1 MAEGMIQENMARPKG
16 EDLTLEN
23 VKKGI
28 QIPPDMQEAYDRV
41 VVAGMKIMFS
51 KETHRIMLKEMQKE
65 GPVGQRLGQG
75 VAGLMLIMVKES
87 NNTMPPQII
96 IPAGIELLM
105 QAVDFMK
112 KTDMANPTNEE
123 IGEAMQIMI
132 NTIMEKFGVDP
143 ARFEQMLNQFDNTNV
158 DAAAQQQQQMGGA
171 A

>member
-158 DAAAQQQQQMGGA
+158 DAAAQQQMGGA

>member
-1 MAEGMIQENMARPKG
+1 MVEGLVQNKMARPEG
-16 EDLTLEN
+16 DELTPEA
-23 VKKGI
+23 VKNGI

-41 VVAGMKIMFS
+41 VVAGMKLMFS

-65 GPVGQRLGQG
+65 GPLSQRLGRG

-87 NNTMPPQII
+87 NSTMPPQII
-96 IPAGIELLM
+96 IPAGVELLM

-123 IGEAMQIMI
+123 IGQAMQIMI
-132 NTIMEKFGVDP
+132 TTILEKFGVDP
-143 ARFEQMLNQFDNTNV
+143 AKFEQMLNQFDNTNV
-158 DAAAQQQQQMGGA
+158 DAAMQQQMGGA

>member
-1 MAEGMIQENMARPKG
+1 MAEGLIQDKMARPEG
-16 EDLTLEN
+16 DELTPEA
-23 VKKGI
+23 VKNGI

-41 VVAGMKIMFS
+41 VVAGMKLMFS
-51 KETHRIMLKEMQKE
+51 KETHRIMLKEMQKQ
-65 GPVGQRLGQG
+65 GPLSQRLGRG

-96 IPAGIELLM
+96 IPAGIELMM

-123 IGEAMQIMI
+123 IGQAMQIMI
-132 NTIMEKFGVDP
+132 TTIMEKFGVDP
-143 ARFEQMLNQFDNTNV
+143 AKFEQMLNQFDNTNV
-158 DAAAQQQQQMGGA
+158 DAAMQQQMGGA